1 MTAPRIARGHRGPT
15 GGRNSASQDSLD
27 AASDALQSLYAHLD
41 PHAQAE
47 QFLEQ
52 VCKHAVDLIAD
63 ADMAGIT
70 IGGSDT
76 TFRTVA
82 ATHQLVRTVDS
93 IQFRLDYGPSV
104 TSSRTGTVVRAHA
117 SEAHSRWPQFASA
130 AKAVGAVS
138 FLSMPLPGRERPLGT
153 LNLYSHDLRGFTGAD
168 VALLQ
173 LFAVTSAYALHSS
186 QRLDIARKHAMD
198 LERALESRGV
208 IEQAKGIIMGT
219 HHVDADR
226 AFRILIQ
233 DSQRSN
239 VKLRVIAQQYID
251 GAIDP
256 RQATNKPETN

>member
-1 MTAPRIARGHRGPT
+1 
-15 GGRNSASQDSLD
+15 
-27 AASDALQSLYAHLD
+27 
-41 PHAQAE
+41 
-47 QFLEQ
+47 
-52 VCKHAVDLIAD
+52 
-63 ADMAGIT
+63 
-70 IGGSDT
+70 
-76 TFRTVA
+76 
-82 ATHQLVRTVDS
+82 DS

>member
-1 MTAPRIARGHRGPT
+1 
-15 GGRNSASQDSLD
+15 
-27 AASDALQSLYAHLD
+27 
-41 PHAQAE
+41 
-47 QFLEQ
+47 
-52 VCKHAVDLIAD
+52 
-63 ADMAGIT
+63 MAGIT

-219 HHVDADR
+219 HHSTPTEPS
-226 AFRILIQ
+226 AFSSRT
-233 DSQRSN
+233 RS
-239 VKLRVIAQQYID
+239 A
-251 GAIDP
+251 
-256 RQATNKPETN
+256 ATSNCE

>member
-1 MTAPRIARGHRGPT
+1 MASIRKRGKGSRRRQLLVHATAWPGNARSEPSISTATTSEVSPAPT
-15 GGRNSASQDSLD
+15 WHCS
-27 AASDALQSLYAHLD
+27 
-41 PHAQAE
+41 
-47 QFLEQ
+47 
-52 VCKHAVDLIAD
+52 K
-63 ADMAGIT
+63 
-70 IGGSDT
+70 
-76 TFRTVA
+76 
-82 ATHQLVRTVDS
+82 
-93 IQFRLDYGPSV
+93 
-104 TSSRTGTVVRAHA
+104 
-117 SEAHSRWPQFASA
+117 
-130 AKAVGAVS
+130 
-138 FLSMPLPGRERPLGT
+138 
-153 LNLYSHDLRGFTGAD
+153 
-168 VALLQ
+168 